1 MTLQRHKN
9 DAKKEQAGF
18 KIVLHL
24 YVFGFI
30 FDELMLTF
38 PFSKKCLKFVCI
50 TSISLSTVLF
60 KNSFISINF
69 FLFLGAVRPIRL
81 KTKRK
86 DKPNMYYDV
95 PYKTKQFFFALMK
108 LSIVIGAFYFIYSK
122 LSKNENLQFN
132 DFITFLQKNDTFTPK
147 TIVLLLIL
155 SVFNWFFEILKWQ
168 YLVKTIKQ
176 ISFRNALEQSLGGAT
191 ASLITPNRIGDYGA
205 KAVYYAK
212 PFRTK
217 IMLLNLLGNMA
228 QMTITTVFGV
238 IGLLV
243 FVNRYQID
251 LDYDRLLKFG
261 LILLLISLFAVIGI
275 KQNCFK
281 IKGFSFEFILNFVKK
296 LVLKKHLINLSL
308 SLIRYFI
315 FSFQFY
321 YLLIIFGVDIEYTKA
336 MVVITSMYFLAS
348 ILPSISIFDV
358 VIKGSVAVFLFG
370 YVDVNE
376 LTILTSVTI
385 MWLLN
390 FVIPSVFG
398 SYFVLNFKLPYN
410 ET

>member
-1 MTLQRHKN
+1 
-9 DAKKEQAGF
+9 
-18 KIVLHL
+18 
-24 YVFGFI
+24 
-30 FDELMLTF
+30 MLTF

-296 LVLKKHLINLSL
+296 LVLKTHLINLSL